1 VSWEVAKWTLTTGQ
15 CGLHNLTKWSWQIAK
30 VNLAKDPNNNL
41 ANWIRE
47 KGQAQIQQNSQEQT
61 VFHNPEPK

>member
-1 VSWEVAKWTLTTGQ
+1 LGSGKIDLTIRQ

-41 ANWIRE
+41 AKWIRE
-47 KGQAQIQQNSQEQT
+47 KGQAKIRQNSQEQT
-61 VFHNPEPK
+61 TFYDPEPK